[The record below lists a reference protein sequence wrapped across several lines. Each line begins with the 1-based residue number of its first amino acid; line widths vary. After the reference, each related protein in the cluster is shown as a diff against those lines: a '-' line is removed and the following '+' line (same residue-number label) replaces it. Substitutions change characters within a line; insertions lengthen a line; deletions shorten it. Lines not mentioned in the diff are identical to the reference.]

1 MTEQAFPTLNGEAQ
15 SWANCS
21 ATIQLYDGAS
31 IDMSGMTAVK
41 WGVEVERGLQRS
53 TNGKIVKTT
62 RGQATPSASIELY
75 ADQEQALI
83 EALIDAAIAKG
94 YVENGIAKYGMVAFD
109 LVVQHTPLGGLGV
122 QKTEVLGCKLSGN
135 KGEFAEGTDPDKS
148 EVGLSILDV
157 VRTINGK
164 KGSIL

>member
-1 MTEQAFPTLNGEAQ
+1 MTEQALPTLNGEAQ

-21 ATIQLYDGAS
+21 AVIQVYEGVS

-41 WGVEVERGLQRS
+41 WGVEIERGQQRS
-53 TNGKIVKTT
+53 KNGKIVKTT
-62 RGQATPSASIELY
+62 RGQVTPSASIELY

-94 YVENGIAKYGMVAFD
+94 YVANGIAKYGMIAFD
-109 LVVQHTPLGGLGV
+109 LVVQHTPLGGEGI

-135 KGEFAEGTDPDKS
+135 KGEFAEGTDPDKT
-148 EVGLSILDV
+148 ELGLSIIDV
-157 VRTINGK
+157 VRTINSK
-164 KGSIL
+164 RGSIL